1 MSYQRGQYNFD
12 ESTGPSN
19 FAEQLG
25 LTNLGLTIFPLVKGE
40 GFDFFHS
47 HREQEEIYLCLE
59 GSAVLLI
66 KEDDGSVT
74 ELQFKRGEVVRVEPQ
89 TLRAVGNLYASAL
102 KSSLLSL
109 HRTLIR
115 RDLATMTSSL
125 TFGPSS
131 VAVKPASKC
140 QVVWNIVLHQRVIFP
155 RMTVREGAK
164 ATALVT
170 TISSL

>member
-47 HREQEEIYLCLE
+47 HREQEEVYLCLE

-66 KEDDGSVT
+66 KADDGEVT
-74 ELQFKRGEVVRVEPQ
+74 ELQFGRGEIVRVEPH
-89 TLRAVGNLYASAL
+89 TLRAVGNLYSDRAQVLVAGACPHTYPAGFGHHDVIADVRAIVGRGDTGF
-102 KSSLLSL
+102 KMPGGMEHSS
-109 HRTLIR
+109 
-115 RDLATMTSSL
+115 SS
-125 TFGPSS
+125 
-131 VAVKPASKC
+131 
-140 QVVWNIVLHQRVIFP
+140 
-155 RMTVREGAK
+155 EGD
-164 ATALVT
+164 
-170 TISSL
+170 ISEDDC

>member
-74 ELQFKRGEVVRVEPQ
+74 ELQFKRAR
-89 TLRAVGNLYASAL
+89 LYAWSPRL
-102 KSSLLSL
+102 CGLSETSTPSVLRSLSL
-109 HRTLIR
+109 ELARTLTR
-115 RDLATMTSSL
+115 RDLATMTSLL
-125 TFGPSS
+125 TFGPFIGRGETGFKMPSGMEHS
-131 VAVKPASKC
+131 PTS
-140 QVVWNIVLHQRVIFP
+140 
-155 RMTVREGAK
+155 EGD
-164 ATALVT
+164 
-170 TISSL
+170 IPEDDC